1 MQEITPYLDE
11 SPLSNIGRYL
21 PQGTQESGKEIRTF
35 MPKYGQVN
43 ERRNQL
49 HEVIRLSGMNL
60 IIDDADHP
68 LIIKVA
74 SIQQARMQVYFID
87 NEDYFQ
93 RKGIFHDKNG
103 QFFEDN
109 DERLIFYARG
119 VIETVRKLGW
129 PPDIIHCHGWF
140 SSLVPLY
147 IKRVFKDN
155 PLFSSSTVIYSLYD
169 DFFED
174 MLNHT
179 LVKKLKFDKIK
190 EVDLKNY
197 RNPDYIKI
205 SKAAIKYSDALIFGS
220 EKINPELEELVRST
234 EKPLLE
240 FLGDDNYITVY
251 NDFYEKLLKH
261 KRN

>member
-1 MQEITPYLDE
+1 
-11 SPLSNIGRYL
+11 
-21 PQGTQESGKEIRTF
+21 
-35 MPKYGQVN
+35 
-43 ERRNQL
+43 
-49 HEVIRLSGMNL
+49 
-60 IIDDADHP
+60 
-68 LIIKVA
+68 
-74 SIQQARMQVYFID
+74 
-87 NEDYFQ
+87 
-93 RKGIFHDKNG
+93 
-103 QFFEDN
+103 
-109 DERLIFYARG
+109 
-119 VIETVRKLGW
+119 
-129 PPDIIHCHGWF
+129 
-140 SSLVPLY
+140 
-147 IKRVFKDN
+147 
-155 PLFSSSTVIYSLYD
+155 
-169 DFFED
+169 